1 MIKVITI
8 DREYGSGAAD
18 IAATL
23 AAPLVWKLWDEL
35 LTIEMARITGCD
47 CPAVEEREERLDSF
61 QGVHAR
67 QLQRYGECSG
77 GEDGGR

>member
-23 AAPLVWKLWDEL
+23 AARLGWKLWD
-35 LTIEMARITGCD
+35 
-47 CPAVEEREERLDSF
+47 
-61 QGVHAR
+61 
-67 QLQRYGECSG
+67 
-77 GEDGGR
+77 